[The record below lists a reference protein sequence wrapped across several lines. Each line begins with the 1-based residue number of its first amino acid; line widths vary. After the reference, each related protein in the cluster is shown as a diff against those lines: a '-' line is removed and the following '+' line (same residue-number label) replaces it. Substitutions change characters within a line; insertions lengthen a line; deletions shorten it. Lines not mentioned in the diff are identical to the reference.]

1 MENAEAKEEIYN
13 MRSFM
18 LKCVLLQMS
27 SNYDNRT
34 PQVTVCIFVVKYKV
48 ELYIV
53 GTQKFRER
61 FSPGMKFRRK
71 T

>member
-1 MENAEAKEEIYN
+1 
-13 MRSFM
+13 
-18 LKCVLLQMS
+18 MS